1 MAGLDAGLVY
11 NSWPKM
17 ADKWVPDD
25 LMAFD
30 PKWKNIFENPTTVQ
44 FNHRHLVCVCVCVN
58 IYGCV
63 CAHAC
68 VCGCEYILLP
78 ERGRGR
84 ESSEQFS
91 SR

>member
-44 FNHRHLVCVCVCVN
+44 FNHRHLVCVCVCV
-58 IYGCV
+58 CV
-63 CAHAC
+63 CMC
-68 VCGCEYILLP
+68 V
-78 ERGRGR
+78 
-84 ESSEQFS
+84 S
-91 SR
+91 